1 MLKRVSIVA
10 FLLAA
15 PAFAQTDAPPPK
27 SQQLAA
33 SPAKENSLDKI
44 VCKVDDTSGSRLKR
58 HKVCATVREWQEQQA
73 ENREAL
79 ERLQLQGQS
88 VPH

>member
-1 MLKRVSIVA
+1 MYKRVLILLS
-10 FLLAA
+10 LLAM
-15 PAFAQTDAPPPK
+15 PAAAQTTPNPAPPP
-27 SQQLAA
+27 QPAT
-33 SPAKENSLDKI
+33 SPAKENPLDKI
-44 VCKVDDTSGSRLKR
+44 VCKTDDTSGSRLKR
-58 HKVCATVREWQEQQA
+58 HKVCATVRDWQEQQA

>member
-1 MLKRVSIVA
+1 MLKRVSILIS
-10 FLLAA
+10 LLAF
-15 PAFAQTDAPPPK
+15 PAAAQTPAPPTPPP
-27 SQQLAA
+27 QPAA
-33 SPAKENSLDKI
+33 TPAKESSLDKI
-44 VCKVDDTSGSRLKR
+44 VCKTDDTSGSRLKR